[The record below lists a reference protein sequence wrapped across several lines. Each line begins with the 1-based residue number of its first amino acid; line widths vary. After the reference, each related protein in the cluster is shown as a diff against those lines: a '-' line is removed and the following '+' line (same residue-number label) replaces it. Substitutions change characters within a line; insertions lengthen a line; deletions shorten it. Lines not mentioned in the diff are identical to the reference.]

1 MVAVYEAW
9 LVAVALESKVARPI
23 GGMGGTI
30 QDIEF
35 FTRRKIRFLGS
46 KALMWHSLAEVLFI
60 DQVLTASNFDTII
73 ELGAGRGGVTTLFL
87 VHALR
92 VGGHVYA
99 FDTHHEPGA
108 ALYRKLKKLT
118 RSTHHEMDV
127 FSDEAYTLI
136 SDYAGRGRVL
146 LYCDNGNKR
155 REVNTYA
162 PLLKRGDVVM
172 AHDKNQEIF
181 WSEIADTINAEGFV
195 PFHQDLADKMGAG
208 IFSFIKQV

>member
-1 MVAVYEAW
+1 MAVN
-9 LVAVALESKVARPI
+9 LDSKITTPI
-23 GGMGGTI
+23 GGVGGII
-30 QDIEF
+30 QDAEF
-35 FTRRKIRFLGS
+35 FTRRKVRFLGS
-46 KALMWHSLAEVLFI
+46 KALMWHSLAEALFI
-60 DQVLTASNFDTII
+60 DQLLTASNFDTII

-92 VGGHVYA
+92 VNGRVYA

-118 RSTHHEMDV
+118 RSIHHKMDV
-127 FSDEAYTLI
+127 FSDEAHGLI
-136 SDYAGRGRVL
+136 SDYVKRGRVL

-155 REVNTYA
+155 REFNTYA
-162 PLLKRGDVVM
+162 PLLKQNDVVM

-181 WSEIADTINAEGFV
+181 WSEIADTINAEGFI
-195 PFHQDLADKMGAG
+195 PFHQDLADRMGAG